1 MTRGRLTRLG
11 RKALA
16 KRGDQKRQQ
25 LLAAAANRFWCYGY
39 GSTSLADIAKDAS
52 VPLGNVY
59 YYFRTKQDIAVG
71 VADIFVAETQ
81 GMLEEV
87 AEAEADP
94 RRRVLGLLRRLSQ
107 SSRSRVAHGCPIAL
121 AVRDFRSEA
130 PKASARAAESFE
142 LLTGFIGRE
151 LQRTGSRPSVALA
164 KAREIV
170 VEWQG
175 GISLAHALGDPTVLA
190 ESFRRAEQRLV
201 QV

>member
-1 MTRGRLTRLG
+1 MS
-11 RKALA
+11 
-16 KRGDQKRQQ
+16 KRGDNRRRR
-25 LLAAAANRFWCYGY
+25 LLAAAASRFWHFGY
-39 GSTSLADIAKDAS
+39 GSTSLADIAGDAD

-59 YYFRTKQDIAVG
+59 YYFRTKRDIASG
-71 VADIFVAETQ
+71 VADIFVEETQ
-81 GMLEEV
+81 FMLEEITQ
-87 AEAEADP
+87 AETDP
-94 RRRVLGLLRRLSQ
+94 RRRVINLLRKLSH
-107 SSRSRVAHGCPIAL
+107 SSRSRVEHGCPIAL
-121 AVRDFRSEA
+121 AVRDFRTAAPEA
-130 PKASARAAESFE
+130 AARAAHSFE

-175 GISLAHALGDPTVLA
+175 GIALSHALGDPTVLA